1 MDKQKFYLK
10 AFPFLQVGQDAKNA
24 TVNKVLEK
32 TNSRRPF
39 LTKQSINYLW
49 SVLQTVAIVAGVV
62 AGLYW
67 TSDQNYLLFHSLAE
81 IFSIVIAFT
90 IFLISW
96 NTRKY
101 IQSHYFLF
109 IGIAYLFIA
118 GLDLIHTLAFPGMP
132 IFEYNFYAA
141 QFWIAARFMES
152 LSFLMA
158 FSFIGTNKK
167 INPHVTFLIYLTVF
181 ALVVM
186 SVLWWEI
193 FPTCFIEGVGQTPF
207 KIVSEYVII
216 LILIGCITLLQK
228 FRSHFDPKVFRLLSW
243 SFSLTILSEL
253 SFTMYIDNYDIA
265 NFAGHILKIFS
276 FFLIYKAILETG
288 FKKPIS
294 FFFRELKQNEEA
306 LKSLNATKDK
316 FFSIIAH
323 DLKGPFN
330 SLIGFSD
337 ILIKKYDVFTDDER
351 RHLYVMI
358 NSSSK
363 KAHNL
368 LDNLLQWSTTQTGI
382 LQTNPE
388 QFDIA
393 ELVKENIDLLQESAG
408 EKGININF
416 SDDREQT
423 VFADKNMISTVLR
436 NFINNAIKFTH
447 PKGTITIEINS
458 HSENVKVSIA
468 DTGVGISREALN
480 NLFSIDKYKTTPGTA
495 NEKGSGLGL
504 IVCKEFIEKN
514 NGQIIA
520 ESELGKGS
528 RFSFTL
534 PKVEKSTSSQWD
546 LNFF

>member
-1 MDKQKFYLK
+1 
-10 AFPFLQVGQDAKNA
+10 
-24 TVNKVLEK
+24 
-32 TNSRRPF
+32 
-39 LTKQSINYLW
+39 
-49 SVLQTVAIVAGVV
+49 
-62 AGLYW
+62 
-67 TSDQNYLLFHSLAE
+67 
-81 IFSIVIAFT
+81 
-90 IFLISW
+90 
-96 NTRKY
+96 
-101 IQSHYFLF
+101 
-109 IGIAYLFIA
+109 
-118 GLDLIHTLAFPGMP
+118 
-132 IFEYNFYAA
+132 
-141 QFWIAARFMES
+141 MES

-186 SVLWWEI
+186 SVLWWKI

-388 QFDIA
+388 HFDIA